1 MMEVQNDM
9 NSLELKDWFLRE
21 AVQSRIAFVLRLI
34 HAMTVDFRSAE
45 STQQS
50 EAIVGVAK
58 KVNELTRHLT
68 SYAAAVLEN
77 GPHLPDEIFIEG
89 LATVI
94 EDGETQSI
102 LPYMA
107 TEALRLPRSKVS

>member
-1 MMEVQNDM
+1 M
-9 NSLELKDWFLRE
+9 NSLELKDWFLRQTD
-21 AVQSRIAFVLRLI
+21 QSRIAYVLRLI

-50 EAIVGVAK
+50 GAIIAVAK
-58 KVNELTRHLT
+58 KSNELTRHLT

-77 GPHLPDEIFIEG
+77 APHLPDEIFIEG

-94 EDGETQSI
+94 EEAATQSI

-107 TEALRLPRSKVS
+107 AEALRLPQSNEN